1 MFVYAQHAPFED
13 PVAEKLLDRIRTGFN
28 KRFGRHIEGIDASR
42 YKENARFHELCAFL
56 GLELEEDQVEGGD
69 HSVDNVD
76 PPEDDEERL
85 EVESAE
91 AVPSESEGKHAGSIL
106 SEVESGS
113 EDGCVNLS
121 IVLSVLDLTSP

>member
-1 MFVYAQHAPFED
+1 M
-13 PVAEKLLDRIRTGFN
+13 AEKLLDRIRTGFN
-28 KRFGRHIEGIDASR
+28 KRFGRRIEGIDASR

-85 EVESAE
+85 EAESAAE
-91 AVPSESEGKHAGSIL
+91 AVPSEDKGKHAEPVL

-121 IVLSVLDLTSP
+121 MVLSVLYLTLPVKTNGRPG